1 MKRSFTY
8 TYIFIYIEISI
19 LSVIIKQVIAPLEHV
34 ALSIDLRFETVELNP
49 SVSTNWQNINSMDLW
64 VLPHNIYFIVWTHRF
79 YPGTLMTRTKISLYT
94 HCMSPVANTNQ
105 ERDAFVLLEIMSPW
119 PTTIA
124 FEQVKSSTRNQ
135 NRRRKKGHI
144 EKTPDDL
151 HLAFGWTGLV
161 NARSGLKK
169 FLIDFATC
177 VTLLPSV

>member
-79 YPGTLMTRTKISLYT
+79 YPGPWWHVQRYHYIRTVCHLWQIQTRSGMLFSYWKLWALDLPQLHLNKWSHPHKTKTEEEKKGTLRKHLMTCIWHLDGLDWL
-94 HCMSPVANTNQ
+94 MPEV
-105 ERDAFVLLEIMSPW
+105 VW
-119 PTTIA
+119 
-124 FEQVKSSTRNQ
+124 KS
-135 NRRRKKGHI
+135 
-144 EKTPDDL
+144 
-151 HLAFGWTGLV
+151 F
-161 NARSGLKK
+161 
-169 FLIDFATC
+169 
-177 VTLLPSV
+177 